1 MKSSWMIAGLAA
13 GSLALLLA
21 ACNGNTVQSPTSQV
35 KQCLFDTECMSSQ
48 RCSREKDNL
57 MGICVDK
64 VAAQP
69 GDGAA
74 ATTTTGAPGADGSAP
89 GSAPPPA
96 PAIQP
101 QPGDISL

>member
-1 MKSSWMIAGLAA
+1 MKKRMFGFFFGAI
-13 GSLALLLA
+13 ALL
-21 ACNGNTVQSPTSQV
+21 ACNGNTVQSPTAQV

-57 MGICVDK
+57 MGVCVDK

-69 GDGAA
+69 ADPSG
-74 ATTTTGAPGADGSAP
+74 TTTITGADSADGVP
-89 GSAPPPA
+89 PLPPPA
-96 PAIQP
+96 PSATTPAVQP